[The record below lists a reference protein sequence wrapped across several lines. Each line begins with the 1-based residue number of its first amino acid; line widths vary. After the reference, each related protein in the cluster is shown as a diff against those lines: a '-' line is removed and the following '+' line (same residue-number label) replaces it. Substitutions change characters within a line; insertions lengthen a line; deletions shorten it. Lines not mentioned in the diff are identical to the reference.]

1 MFEGYEKRV
10 FTRLSI
16 DAAVKVTPPNSQ
28 PFEGQARNISVSGI
42 CVEANVE
49 LPVGS
54 EVKVS
59 FLTDTFQEIEAR
71 GTVVRVEEC
80 CLGIRFTAF
89 DGPTFE
95 LFKVYLLS
103 TADDPDALE
112 NEIVLNANELPERL

>member
-16 DAAVKVTPPNSQ
+16 DGAVKVMPPNSP
-28 PFEGQARNISVSGI
+28 PFEGQARNISISGI

-49 LPVGS
+49 LPVDS

-71 GTVVRVEEC
+71 GTVVRADEN

-89 DGPTFE
+89 DAPTFE
-95 LFKVYLLS
+95 LFKMYLLS
-103 TADDPDALE
+103 MAEDPDALE